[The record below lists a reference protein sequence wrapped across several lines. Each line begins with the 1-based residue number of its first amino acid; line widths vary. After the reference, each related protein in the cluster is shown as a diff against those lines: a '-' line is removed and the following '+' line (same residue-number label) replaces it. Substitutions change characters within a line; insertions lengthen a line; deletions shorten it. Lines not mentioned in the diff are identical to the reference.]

1 MDKRLAFERRI
12 RVISAVFG
20 IISIRSVSNRLTIRM
35 NDLQNTSDD
44 LLCIVPFLLDL
55 REKGRKPQHN
65 RLASLPALLLGGEGQ
80 ASPVLVVAG

>member
-1 MDKRLAFERRI
+1 
-12 RVISAVFG
+12 
-20 IISIRSVSNRLTIRM
+20 M